1 MRKIGDT
8 LINAIGYG
16 AMGISVAYGP
26 PLPTEQRLKVYRDF
40 MRSWAI
46 CSYVELQVLDAVYE
60 RGCNHWDTSDVYA
73 DSEDLIGEWSVLV
86 CYRTTVSNSSNER
99 RFRTRGKRND
109 IFLAT
114 KFGFRA
120 SGARRVNCSPE
131 YVNEAVDKSLKRL
144 GVDYIDLYYAH
155 RCALSRCATTRR
167 LISSL
172 QN

>member
-1 MRKIGDT
+1 MRKIGDA

-86 CYRTTVSNSSNER
+86 CFQTTVSDSLN
-99 RFRTRGKRND
+99 KRAQVQDEGEAQRCLSCHQVWYQD
-109 IFLAT
+109 IW
-114 KFGFRA
+114 
-120 SGARRVNCSPE
+120 C
-131 YVNEAVDKSLKRL
+131 
-144 GVDYIDLYYAH
+144 
-155 RCALSRCATTRR
+155 
-167 LISSL
+167 
-172 QN
+172 